1 MSLAESLYGFVIQVS
16 QALVVTC
23 TVVLLFL
30 LLLLLAHV
38 ASNKL
43 VMSSYEL

>member
-1 MSLAESLYGFVIQVS
+1 MSWGRIFVSEALLVS
-16 QALVVTC
+16 C
-23 TVVLLFL
+23 TVVSLFI
-30 LLLLLAHV
+30 LLLAHV